1 MSLAEKIIAKLK
13 DAPGQLARD
22 MAAEFGVDKKEVNS
36 LLYGRL
42 KGKVWQ
48 DKSYRW
54 FPRGDSRQQAA
65 YDQPGY
71 ANTPLARL
79 SRYYLACI
87 GQDEG
92 GMSVFAA
99 NQFDDLDYAELE
111 ELPLTN
117 REGLFNGDPAQ
128 KLLGKLRKDRSR
140 LAMYLGYPC
149 ALKHMQSRRS
159 SWSGYFVEPLFLYPV
174 EFDGQPGAKPR
185 IDLTFPVINQSVLK
199 RFTNADRDALMDELV
214 QLEDEL
220 GLNGA
225 IEPPEL
231 DELAHRLAS
240 VRPEWPW
247 LEPCDP
253 DELARSP
260 ALSQV
265 DAKGIYNRAVLVVG
279 ERSPFT
285 QGLESELKALASLD
299 VSQYQA
305 TALGHWVSG
314 DIPQTKQEVKDSLVE
329 VLPLNSEQREA
340 IQSALGDNLTIITG
354 PPGTGK
360 SQVVTN
366 LLINAAWQDKRV
378 LFASKNNKAV
388 DVVEVR
394 VNNLGPRPI
403 LLRVGSSQYQTKL
416 AEYLLGL
423 LSATSGDDDQLAFE
437 ESQDI
442 QTRLEDKLKR
452 LDAELERI
460 VVLRNLVD
468 KLERAVE
475 DTRMIL
481 PTDSFSSLK
490 NSGLDELQSNLSNFR
505 VVLKAATRSENTF
518 TARLFWRLTKQ
529 KRYRGL
535 ESSGEVLTTVTRFL
549 AVSHPKGPVTEESVP
564 HWHKFYEEAMAR
576 TEMAE
581 QVREYFQA
589 LQQLQAARSMESIAH
604 EQADVIDQLARNAE
618 GLWRNWLRLQPSKL
632 SREDRGL
639 LSQYSAI
646 LKMVIDTGLDQKLS
660 RDVYKQYAGLFPKV
674 AHLLPCWAV
683 TSLSARGKLPFQPG
697 FFDLVV
703 FDEASQ
709 CDIAS
714 ALPLLYRAKRA
725 AVIGDPK
732 QLAHISG
739 LQRGQDQQLLGK
751 FDLVGG
757 YANWA
762 YSYNSLFHI
771 ASGMAS
777 GSDIISL
784 RDHHRSHAQIIEFS
798 NRFFYEG
805 RLRVATR
812 YGALKFPASM
822 GSGARWVHID
832 GQVNRPASGGAVNP
846 PEAKSVV
853 QTLRHLLVD
862 QRYAGSVGVVSPFR
876 AQVNQIR
883 DFVGQDE
890 ELEGYLVNADFL
902 VDTVHKF
909 QGDERDVMIFSPVL
923 AKGISPGAIGFLK
936 NNGNLFNVAIT
947 RARAMLIVVG
957 DKNVA
962 SNSEIDYLREFAKYV
977 QHLEQQD
984 FEERVNELIDLGPQ
998 YPKVSS
1004 PERVSDWERILY
1016 VALYKEGIK
1025 TLPQYQVEKY
1035 ALDLALFDGNR
1046 MLDIEVDGERYHRN
1060 WTGELCRR
1068 DQIRNH
1074 RLFELGWDVLRFWV
1088 YEIRDDLEGCVL
1100 RVAKWLDHKTL
1111 S

>member
-1 MSLAEKIIAKLK
+1 MSLQEKILAKLK

-48 DKSYRW
+48 DKTYRW
-54 FPRGDSRQQAA
+54 FSQSESRQQSTD
-65 YDQPGY
+65 DQPGY
-71 ANTPLARL
+71 ANTPLAKL
-79 SRYYLACI
+79 SRYYLACM

-92 GMSVFAA
+92 GVSVFAA
-99 NQFDDLDYAELE
+99 NQFDDLDYAELD
-111 ELPLTN
+111 ELPNTN
-117 REGLFNGDPAQ
+117 REGLFSSQPAQ

-140 LAMYLGYPC
+140 LVMYLGYPC
-149 ALKHMQSRRS
+149 ALKHKQSRRS
-159 SWSGYFVEPLFLYPV
+159 SWSGYFVEPLFLYSV
-174 EFDGQPGAKPR
+174 EFEVRPGDKPR
-185 IDLTFPVINQSVLK
+185 IDLTFPIINQSVLK

-231 DELAHRLAS
+231 DELAHRLAAI
-240 VRPEWPW
+240 RPEWPW
-247 LEPCDP
+247 VEPCDP
-253 DELARSP
+253 DELAHVPSLDK
-260 ALSQV
+260 AGKV
-265 DAKGIYNRAVLVVG
+265 GIYNRAVLVVG

-285 QGLESELKALASLD
+285 QGLESELKALASLEAN
-299 VSQYQA
+299 QYQP
-305 TALGHWVSG
+305 TALGQWISN
-314 DIPQTKQEVKDSLVE
+314 DIPQSKRDSQGSLIE
-329 VLPLNSEQREA
+329 VLPLNTEQRQA
-340 IQSALGDNLTIITG
+340 IHSALYDNLSIITG

-366 LLINAAWQDKRV
+366 MLINAAWQGKRV

-403 LLRVGSSQYQTKL
+403 LLRVGSTQYQTKL
-416 AEYLLGL
+416 AEYLLGM
-423 LSATSGDDDQLAFE
+423 LSATSGEDDQLAFD

-442 QTRLEDKLKR
+442 QTRLEGKVKL
-452 LDAELERI
+452 LDAELDYI
-460 VVLRNLVD
+460 VDLRNQVD

-475 DTRMIL
+475 EARTIL
-481 PTDSFSSLK
+481 PADSFSSLK
-490 NSGLDELQSNLSNFR
+490 NFDLEKQRSIVSEFQNL
-505 VVLKAATRSENTF
+505 LKAATRAENSF
-518 TARLFWRLTKQ
+518 AARLFWGLTKN
-529 KRYRGL
+529 KRFKAL
-535 ESSGEVLTTVTRFL
+535 ESARKSLQGMMQFL
-549 AVSHPKGPVTEESVP
+549 ALSLPNGPVSEGVVP
-564 HWHKFYEEAMAR
+564 AWRKLYEEAMTR
-576 TEMAE
+576 MEMAE
-581 QVREYFQA
+581 QIREYFKV

-604 EQADVIDQLARNAE
+604 EQAQVVDQLAHNAD

-639 LSQYSAI
+639 LSQYSAL
-646 LKMVIDTGLDQKLS
+646 LKMVIDTGPDQKLS
-660 RDVYKQYAGLFPKV
+660 KDVYKQYASLFPKV

-683 TSLSARGKLPFQPG
+683 TSLSARGKLPFEPG

-739 LQRGQDQQLLGK
+739 LQRGQDQQLLAK
-751 FDLVGG
+751 FDLVEK
-757 YANWA
+757 YSNWA
-762 YSYNSLFHI
+762 YSYNSLFHL

-777 GSDIISL
+777 GDDIISL

-812 YGALKFPASM
+812 YDALKFPVAM
-822 GSGARWVHID
+822 GSGARWVHVN
-832 GQVNRPASGGAVNP
+832 GRANRPAAGGAVNP
-846 PEAKSVV
+846 VEAQMVM

-862 QRYAGSVGVVSPFR
+862 QHYVGTVGVVSPFR

-883 DFVGQDE
+883 TLVSKDE
-890 ELEGYLVNADFL
+890 KLESYLANADFL

-923 AKGISPGAIGFLK
+923 ADGISPGAIAFLK

-957 DKNVA
+957 DRHAA

-977 QHLEQQD
+977 QNLEQQD
-984 FEERVNELIDLGPQ
+984 LEDRAQELNDLGPQ
-998 YPKVSS
+998 YPVVSN

-1016 VALYKEGIK
+1016 AKLHENGIK

-1035 ALDLALFDGNR
+1035 ALDLALFDGER
-1046 MLDIEVDGERYHRN
+1046 KLDIEVDGERYHRN

-1074 RLFELGWDVLRFWV
+1074 RMFELGWDVMRFWV
-1088 YEIRDDLEGCVL
+1088 YEIRDDIDSCVI
-1100 RVAKWLDHKTL
+1100 RVKSWLNEKN
-1111 S
+1111 

>member
-1 MSLAEKIIAKLK
+1 MSLEASILSKLK
-13 DAPGQLARD
+13 EAPGQLARD
-22 MAAEFGVDKKEVNS
+22 LAAEFDVDKKEVNS

-54 FPRGDSRQQAA
+54 FPQDGAQSPAVD
-65 YDQPGY
+65 DQPGY

-79 SRYYLACI
+79 SRYYLACM
-87 GQDEG
+87 GQDESG
-92 GMSVFAA
+92 VSVFAA
-99 NQFDDLDYAELE
+99 NQHGDLDYVELD
-111 ELPLTN
+111 ELPVSN
-117 REGLFNGDPAQ
+117 RDGLFSGEAAQ
-128 KLLGKLRKDRSR
+128 KLMGKLLLDRSR
-140 LAMYLGYPC
+140 LTMYLGYPC
-149 ALKHMQSRRS
+149 TLKQVQSRKS
-159 SWSGYFVEPLFLYPV
+159 SWSGFFVEPLFLFPV
-174 EFDGQPGAKPR
+174 DFGNQPGDKPR
-185 IDLTFPVINQSVLK
+185 IDLTFPIINHSVLK
-199 RFTNADRDALMDELV
+199 RFTNADREALMDELV

-225 IEPPEL
+225 IVPPEL
-231 DELAHRLAS
+231 DELAHRLAA

-247 LEPCDP
+247 VEVCNP
-253 DELARSP
+253 DELASAP
-260 ALSQV
+260 ALDKVSS
-265 DAKGIYNRAVLVVG
+265 KGIYNRAVLIIG

-285 QGLESELKALASLD
+285 QGLESELKALASLGEP
-299 VSQYQA
+299 QYKA
-305 TALGHWVSG
+305 TALGQWIDG
-314 DIPQTKQEVKDSLVE
+314 EVPESKPESMGSLVE

-340 IQSALGDNLTIITG
+340 IQSALGNNLTIITG

-366 LLINAAWQDKRV
+366 LLINAAWQGKRV

-423 LSATSGDDDQLAFE
+423 LSATSGPDDQLAFE

-442 QTRLEDKLKR
+442 QCRLEGKLKR
-452 LDAELERI
+452 LEAELEGI
-460 VVLRNLVD
+460 VEIRNQVD
-468 KLERAVE
+468 KFERAVE
-475 DTRMIL
+475 DARTQF
-481 PTDSFSSLK
+481 PASSFSALK
-490 NSGLDELQSNLSNFR
+490 YSDVDEHRVAPANFR
-505 VVLKAATRSENTF
+505 ATLKAATRSENSLMT
-518 TARLFWRLTKQ
+518 RLFWGLSQ
-529 KRYRGL
+529 KKRFTNL
-535 ESSGEVLTTVTRFL
+535 EAAGEELKAAAQFL
-549 AVSHPKGPVTEESVP
+549 ALSLPKDPVSDESIQL
-564 HWHKFYEEAMAR
+564 WHKFHREGLTR
-576 TEMAE
+576 LEMAE
-581 QVREYFQA
+581 QVREYFAA

-604 EQADVIDQLARNAE
+604 EQADVVKQLASNAE
-618 GLWRNWLRLQPSKL
+618 GLWKNWLRLQPSKL
-632 SREDRGL
+632 SKQDRGL
-639 LSQYSAI
+639 LSQYSAL
-646 LKMVIDTGLDQKLS
+646 LKMVIEAGPDQKLGK
-660 RDVYKQYAGLFPKV
+660 DVYKQYAGLFPKV

-683 TSLSARGKLPFQPG
+683 TSLSARGKLPFEPG

-739 LQRGQDQQLLGK
+739 LQKGQDQQLLEK

-757 YANWA
+757 FANWA
-762 YSYNSLFHI
+762 YSYNSLFHL

-777 GSDIISL
+777 GGDIISL

-798 NRFFYEG
+798 NQFFYEG

-812 YGALKFPASM
+812 YDALKTPASK
-822 GSGARWVHID
+822 GHAARWVHVD
-832 GQVNRPASGGAVNP
+832 GQVNRPTSGGAVNAA
-846 PEAKSVV
+846 EANAVV

-862 QRYAGSVGVVSPFR
+862 QGYSGTVGVVSPFR

-883 DFVGQDE
+883 NLVSKDLTLDQ
-890 ELEGYLVNADFL
+890 YLVNAEFL

-923 AKGISPGAIGFLK
+923 ASGISPGAIGFLR

-947 RARAMLIVVG
+947 RARAMLVVVG
-957 DKNVA
+957 DKHAA
-962 SNSEIDYLREFAKYV
+962 SQSEIDYLREFAKYI
-977 QHLEQQD
+977 QNLEQHDYEQRD
-984 FEERVNELIDLGPQ
+984 QELKDLGPQ
-998 YPKVSS
+998 YPVVAN

-1016 VALYKEGIK
+1016 VALYENGIK

-1035 ALDLALFDGNR
+1035 ALDLALFDGDR
-1046 MLDIEVDGERYHRN
+1046 RLDIEVDGERYHRN

-1074 RLFELGWDVLRFWV
+1074 RMFELGWDVMRFWV
-1088 YEIRDDLEGCVL
+1088 YEVRDDLEGCVR
-1100 RVAKWLDHKTL
+1100 RVNHWL
-1111 S
+1111 SGSGRN